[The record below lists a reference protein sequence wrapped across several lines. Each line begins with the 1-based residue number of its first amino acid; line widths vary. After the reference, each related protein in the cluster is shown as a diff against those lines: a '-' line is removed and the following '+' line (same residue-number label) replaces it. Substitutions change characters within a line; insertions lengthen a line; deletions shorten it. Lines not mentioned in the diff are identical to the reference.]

1 MTPGRRKLCPRLR
14 HAQSTCSPPWAP
26 VPPSQHPLPKLNP
39 GGVSRQTSRDTA
51 CILSGRL
58 HTGEQGPHTQHTHAR
73 THACTQ
79 LPDFFSWSCSDT
91 WTAVPI
97 CSQLRA
103 ASATLARSQLCSE
116 SQASYFQAHSIFQR
130 EGSRAP
136 TSGPGGPLCP
146 AVPWPPASR
155 LWKLLPWRVYQ
166 NNDYVVWVDSAS
178 TVVKETNYRLY
189 H

>member
-1 MTPGRRKLCPRLR
+1 MSPGR
-14 HAQSTCSPPWAP
+14 PPKT
-26 VPPSQHPLPKLNP
+26 PLASFQ
-39 GGVSRQTSRDTA
+39 GGFTLGSR
-51 CILSGRL
+51 GRT
-58 HTGEQGPHTQHTHAR
+58 HNTHTHAR